1 MIGGKYQSPTQNT
14 NADDKAVITVR
25 TVRCLD
31 TQFSTG

>member
-1 MIGGKYQSPTQNT
+1 MIGGKYQFPNQDT

-25 TVRCLD
+25 TVRCLY